1 MTMTDQAPAPGSLRE
16 HLYELL
22 PAVYRERDAALGEP
36 LRALLR
42 IVGGQAS
49 FVEADI
55 QQLLANF
62 FVETCEP
69 WVVPYIGDLVGT
81 TPLFDSSRIRRRR
94 HRRRAVPGPGRPRG

>member
-1 MTMTDQAPAPGSLRE
+1 MTMTDEAPVRDRLRE

-81 TPLFDSSRIRRRR
+81 TPAGSASRTRPASCSRTWP
-94 HRRRAVPGPGRPRG
+94 APG